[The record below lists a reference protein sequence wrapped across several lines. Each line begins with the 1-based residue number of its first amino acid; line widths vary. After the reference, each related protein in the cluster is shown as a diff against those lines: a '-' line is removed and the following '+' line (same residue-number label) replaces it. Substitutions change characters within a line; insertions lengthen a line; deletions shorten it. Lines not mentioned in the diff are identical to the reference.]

1 MGTKKPDVVRMPPSP
16 VAALTVGEI
25 RAVGW
30 QVRAICASCRIAL
43 WIDLDQLGRLAG
55 DDAILWGR
63 SGRCRVWRWGDQ
75 ERCTGRVTFQA
86 RSIGGGTWV
95 ALAMTGEV
103 RTAASLRAPADPTAN
118 ADLTAARAAGLLP

>member
-1 MGTKKPDVVRMPPSP
+1 MPPRP
-16 VAALTVGEI
+16 AVALTVCEI

-30 QVRAICASCRIAL
+30 QFRALCATFRIAL
-43 WIDLDQLGRLAG
+43 WVDLDPLGRLAG
-55 DDAILWGR
+55 SDAILWGR

-103 RTAASLRAPADPTAN
+103 RDVARLRDPPDPTAD
-118 ADLTAARAAGLLP
+118 ADLTAARSAGLLP